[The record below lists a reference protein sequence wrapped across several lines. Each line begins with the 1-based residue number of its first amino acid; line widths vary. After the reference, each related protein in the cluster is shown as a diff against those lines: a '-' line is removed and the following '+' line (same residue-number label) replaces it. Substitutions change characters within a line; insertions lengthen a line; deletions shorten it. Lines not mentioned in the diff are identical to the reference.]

1 MKFMIYLNKIKER
14 KINMITS
21 LTRIN
26 ELAMKQRNL
35 GLTVSELQEQ
45 AILRQ
50 QYLQEIRG
58 QIQGTI
64 TNLKIVDQLGQDVTP
79 NKLVQY
85 KQQVRGIVS

>member
-1 MKFMIYLNKIKER
+1 
-14 KINMITS
+14 MITS